1 MNTQFKK
8 GVLELCALTVLL
20 KEDRYGYELA
30 DMLGKKMS
38 ISEGSVYP
46 MLKRLQNDGYFDS
59 YLKESPNGPARK
71 YYRITLKGRERQ
83 KLLQDQWSEFS
94 NQVNSFFEGVTKW
107 IK

>member
-30 DMLGKKMS
+30 DMLGKKME

-46 MLKRLQNDGYFDS
+46 MLKRLQSDGYFDS

-71 YYRITLKGRERQ
+71 YYRITLKGRNRQ
-83 KLLQDQWSEFS
+83 QFLQDQWSEFAS
-94 NQVNSFFEGVTKW
+94 QVNSFFEGVTK
-107 IK
+107 

>member
-8 GVLELCALTVLL
+8 GVLELCALTVLMNG
-20 KEDRYGYELA
+20 DRYGYELSS
-30 DMLGKKMS
+30 MLGEKMA

-46 MLKRLQNDGYFDS
+46 MLKRLQNEGFFES

-83 KLLQDQWSEFS
+83 KLLQDQWNEFE
-94 NQVNSFFEGVTKW
+94 NQVNTFFEGVTK
-107 IK
+107 

>member
-1 MNTQFKK
+1 MS
-8 GVLELCALTVLL
+8 G
-20 KEDRYGYELA
+20 DRYGYELA

-46 MLKRLQNDGYFDS
+46 MLKRLQSDGYFDS

-71 YYRITLKGRERQ
+71 YYRITLKGRDRQ

-94 NQVNSFFEGVTKW
+94 NQVNSFFEGVTK
-107 IK
+107 

>member
-46 MLKRLQNDGYFDS
+46 MLKRLQSDGYFDS

-71 YYRITLKGRERQ
+71 YFRITLKGRERQ
-83 KLLQDQWSEFS
+83 KVLQDQWSDFS
-94 NQVNSFFEGVTKW
+94 NQVNSFFEGVTK
-107 IK
+107 

>member
-30 DMLGKKMS
+30 DMLGKKME

-46 MLKRLQNDGYFDS
+46 MLKRLQSDGYFDS

-71 YYRITLKGRERQ
+71 YYRITLKGRNRQ
-83 KLLQDQWSEFS
+83 QFLQDQWSEFAS
-94 NQVNSFFEGVTKW
+94 QVNSFLEGVTK
-107 IK
+107 

>member
-46 MLKRLQNDGYFDS
+46 MLKRLQSDGYFDS

-71 YYRITLKGRERQ
+71 YYRITLKGQERQ
-83 KLLQDQWSEFS
+83 KLLQDQWSEFAS
-94 NQVNSFFEGVTKW
+94 QVNSFFEGVTK
-107 IK
+107 

>member
-30 DMLGKKMS
+30 DMLGKKME

-71 YYRITLKGRERQ
+71 YYRITLKGRDRQ
-83 KLLQDQWSEFS
+83 KLLKDQWSEFAS
-94 NQVNSFFEGVTKW
+94 QVNSFFEGVTK
-107 IK
+107 

>member
-30 DMLGKKMS
+30 DMLGNKMS

-71 YYRITLKGRERQ
+71 YYRITLKGRDRQ
-83 KLLQDQWSEFS
+83 KHLQDQWSEFAS
-94 NQVNSFFEGVTKW
+94 QVNSFFEGVTK
-107 IK
+107 

>member
-30 DMLGKKMS
+30 DMLGKKME

-71 YYRITLKGRERQ
+71 YYRITLKGRDRQ
-83 KLLQDQWSEFS
+83 KLLQDQWSEFAS
-94 NQVNSFFEGVTKW
+94 QVNSFFEGVTK
-107 IK
+107 